1 MNFSLYIAQRY
12 LKSASKNNA
21 INIINRIA
29 SLGIIFGAAALFIVL
44 SVFSGLIDFSL
55 SFSNSIDPD
64 LKASSTFGKSFFIS
78 KEQNAQLK
86 KIDGVA
92 AYSAIVE
99 ERVLFVFDGKEQ
111 VTVLKGVDA
120 EFNIVN
126 AIKKS
131 VFNGQWLAPNTSQV
145 VIGAGI
151 SQKLSVG
158 VLDYNNPFEVY
169 VPRAGKGDIQQQEDA
184 FNKTVLTPIGI
195 YSITE
200 ELDMKYV
207 FCDLQQAQ
215 LLLDF
220 KPNQVSGIELKLKS
234 PNDEAQVIQQLQ
246 SIFNQK
252 LTIKNRAQL
261 NDALYKMLNTENM
274 AVYLIFTL
282 VIIIVLF
289 NLVGALIMMILEKK
303 NNLKTLYCLGV
314 EVKDLRKIFL
324 LQGTLLSTVGG
335 IIGLLIGSIVVLAQ
349 QYFQLI
355 MITSTLAYPVNFTF
369 QNVVIVFLTIT
380 SLGFLAS
387 LIASSRVTKRLLE

>member
-78 KEQNAQLK
+78 KEQKAQLK

-234 PNDEAQVIQQLQ
+234 PNDEARVIQQLQ

>member
-1 MNFSLYIAQRY
+1 LNFSLYIAQRY

-64 LKASSTFGKSFFIS
+64 LKANSTFGKSFFIS
-78 KEQNAQLK
+78 KEQNEQLK

-92 AYSAIVE
+92 AYSTIVE

-120 EFNIVN
+120 EFNNVN

-131 VFNGQWLAPNTSQV
+131 VFNGQWLAPKTSQV

-169 VPRAGKGDIQQQEDA
+169 VPRAGKGEIEQQEDA
-184 FNKTVLTPIGI
+184 FNKTILTPIGI

-220 KPNQVSGIELKLKS
+220 KPNQVSGLELKLKS
-234 PNDEAQVIQQLQ
+234 PNDEARVIQQLQ
-246 SIFNQK
+246 NIFNQK

-303 NNLKTLYCLGV
+303 SNLKTLYCLGV

-355 MITSTLAYPVNFTF
+355 MITSSLAYPVNFTF

-380 SLGFLAS
+380 SLGFLSS

>member
-1 MNFSLYIAQRY
+1 LNFSLYIAQRY

-64 LKASSTFGKSFFIS
+64 LKANSTFGKSFFIS
-78 KEQNAQLK
+78 KEQNEQLK

-92 AYSAIVE
+92 AYSTIAE

-120 EFNIVN
+120 EFNNVN

-169 VPRAGKGDIQQQEDA
+169 VPRAGKGDIEQQEDA
-184 FNKTVLTPIGI
+184 FNKTILTPIGI

-220 KPNQVSGIELKLKS
+220 KPNQVSGLELKLKS
-234 PNDEAQVIQQLQ
+234 PNDEARVIQQLQ
-246 SIFNQK
+246 NIFNQK

-303 NNLKTLYCLGV
+303 SNLKTLYCLGV

-355 MITSTLAYPVNFTF
+355 MITSSLAYPVNFTF

-387 LIASSRVTKRLLE
+387 LIASSRVTKKFLE

>member
-64 LKASSTFGKSFFIS
+64 LKANSTFGKSFFIS
-78 KEQNAQLK
+78 KEQNEQLK

-92 AYSAIVE
+92 AYSTIVE

-120 EFNIVN
+120 EFNNVN

-131 VFNGQWLAPNTSQV
+131 VFNGQWLAPKTSQV

-169 VPRAGKGDIQQQEDA
+169 VPRAGKGEIEQQEDA
-184 FNKTVLTPIGI
+184 FNKTILTPIGI

-220 KPNQVSGIELKLKS
+220 KPNQVSGLELKLKS
-234 PNDEAQVIQQLQ
+234 PNDEARVIQQLQ
-246 SIFNQK
+246 NIFNQK

-303 NNLKTLYCLGV
+303 SNLKTLYCLGV

-355 MITSTLAYPVNFTF
+355 MITSSLAYPVNFTF

-380 SLGFLAS
+380 SLGFLSS

>member
-64 LKASSTFGKSFFIS
+64 LKANSTFGKSFFIS
-78 KEQNAQLK
+78 KEQNEQLK

-92 AYSAIVE
+92 AYSTIAE

-120 EFNIVN
+120 EFNNVN

-169 VPRAGKGDIQQQEDA
+169 VPRAGKGDIEQQEDA
-184 FNKTVLTPIGI
+184 FNKTILTPIGI

-220 KPNQVSGIELKLKS
+220 KPNQVSGLELKLKS
-234 PNDEAQVIQQLQ
+234 PNDEARVIQQLQ
-246 SIFNQK
+246 NIFNQK

-303 NNLKTLYCLGV
+303 SNLKTLYCLGV

-355 MITSTLAYPVNFTF
+355 MITSSLAYPVNFTF

-387 LIASSRVTKRLLE
+387 LIASSRVTKKFLE

>member
-234 PNDEAQVIQQLQ
+234 PNDEARVIQQLQ

-303 NNLKTLYCLGV
+303 SNLKTLYCLGV

>member
-120 EFNIVN
+120 AFNNVN

-234 PNDEAQVIQQLQ
+234 PNDEARVIQQLQ

-303 NNLKTLYCLGV
+303 SNLKTLYCLGV